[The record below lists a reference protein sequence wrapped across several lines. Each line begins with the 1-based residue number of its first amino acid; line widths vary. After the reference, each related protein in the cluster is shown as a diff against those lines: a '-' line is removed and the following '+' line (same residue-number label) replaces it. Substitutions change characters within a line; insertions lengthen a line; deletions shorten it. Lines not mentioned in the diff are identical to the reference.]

1 MAGSVGDPIAVLYVG
16 GDRSDEQTQR
26 AIDALESDATVNTVT
41 AVSTTADA
49 VSRALKPVDCVVI
62 EYDARGIDG
71 PTVLEETDD
80 RPTIAIFDDGDG
92 SRETGALTSGAD
104 RTLRRPADST
114 QWPAVLVDRV
124 EDAVEQR
131 RLVDGSDDAERR
143 YRSLFEN
150 NPHIIWEEDY
160 SASKRR
166 LDDIVARVDDLEAYF
181 DANPEVVRELM
192 ADVEIIDVNRNAVD
206 YYDAPSKA
214 ALLDNLD
221 KVFTET
227 AYEAVKGMWLAI
239 ANGETTYR
247 WETVGQTL
255 SGERKHEIIELNVPD
270 AYADDLSRVY
280 VTAMD
285 ITDRK
290 HRQRELQ
297 RRRDRLDEF
306 ASVVS
311 HDLRNPLSVAE
322 GHLELASDEYDSD
335 HLRKVGSAH
344 DRMRT
349 LIDDLLTLARDGQRV
364 GDPEPIAIREIAESG
379 WETVATADATL
390 TVETQRTVDADRGQ
404 LTRLFENFLRNAV
417 EHAGDTVTVR
427 IGDIDADGTD
437 GFYIADDGPGIPP
450 EEREPVTEAGYTTAP
465 DGNGFGLAIVRQ
477 VVDAHGW
484 DLTITGSD
492 RGGARFEVVTAP
504 SAPGV
509 SEAT

>member
-1 MAGSVGDPIAVLYVG
+1 MAGSVGDPIAVRYVG
-16 GDRSDEQTQR
+16 GGRDDEQTQR

-71 PTVLEETDD
+71 PTVLEKIDD
-80 RPTIAIFDDGDG
+80 CPTIAIFDDGDG
-92 SRETGALTSGAD
+92 SREMDALASGAD
-104 RTLRRPADST
+104 RTLRSPADSM

-166 LDDIVARVDDLEAYF
+166 LDDIVARADDLEAYF

-290 HRQRELQ
+290 RRQRELQ
-297 RRRDRLDEF
+297 RQRDRLEEF

-335 HLRKVGSAH
+335 QLRKVGTAH

-349 LIDDLLTLARDGQRV
+349 LIDDLLALARDGQRV
-364 GDPEPIAIREIAESG
+364 DDPEPVALREIAASC
-379 WETVATADATL
+379 WEAVATAMPHSPSRHSGLSTPTRPSSRNCSRISSGTL
-390 TVETQRTVDADRGQ
+390 SNTRAMLSRSESVTSMRTDPTGST
-404 LTRLFENFLRNAV
+404 LL
-417 EHAGDTVTVR
+417 
-427 IGDIDADGTD
+427 
-437 GFYIADDGPGIPP
+437 
-450 EEREPVTEAGYTTAP
+450 TTARASHRRSANP
-465 DGNGFGLAIVRQ
+465 SPRPGTRQ
-477 VVDAHGW
+477 
-484 DLTITGSD
+484 
-492 RGGARFEVVTAP
+492 RRTATA
-504 SAPGV
+504 SASLSSGR
-509 SEAT
+509 SSTRTAGT